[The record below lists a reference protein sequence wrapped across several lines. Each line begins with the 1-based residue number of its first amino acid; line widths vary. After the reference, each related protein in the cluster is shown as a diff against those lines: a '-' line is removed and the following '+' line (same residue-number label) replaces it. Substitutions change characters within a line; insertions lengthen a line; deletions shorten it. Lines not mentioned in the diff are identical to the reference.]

1 MSSAFPSLRTRPTL
15 PAPGVSRA
23 TSVYLRSSSTA
34 PVHSS
39 VTSLNS
45 LFNQT
50 NLNSPRLPEG
60 EDCKGLV
67 RRAFVPYI
75 AVHVSDDTNE
85 LAREKGFVDF
95 KDMLRPYGES
105 IQGRI
110 TIRDSQGI
118 STTHDDYGVR
128 FVSLTDV
135 AASGEKWESGAS
147 RAMNGSSEKATSS
160 GSGVFQGGSVEE
172 VEDLVNLHMER
183 AEELNETSL
192 PSDGDTPA
200 SNQSFYMLY
209 LRRILSALP
218 LSPHETFSHPVA
230 CVIAISSRNAN
241 PIDSLRGLYNS
252 GNQLPLP
259 NYLSTDYLRYY
270 VLVHDEDRDDI
281 KKSVGH
287 FCFQLRNCIVETKLT
302 GCADLRYYSIR

>member
-1 MSSAFPSLRTRPTL
+1 
-15 PAPGVSRA
+15 
-23 TSVYLRSSSTA
+23 
-34 PVHSS
+34 
-39 VTSLNS
+39 
-45 LFNQT
+45 
-50 NLNSPRLPEG
+50 
-60 EDCKGLV
+60 
-67 RRAFVPYI
+67 
-75 AVHVSDDTNE
+75 
-85 LAREKGFVDF
+85 
-95 KDMLRPYGES
+95 
-105 IQGRI
+105 
-110 TIRDSQGI
+110 
-118 STTHDDYGVR
+118 
-128 FVSLTDV
+128 
-135 AASGEKWESGAS
+135 
-147 RAMNGSSEKATSS
+147 MNGSSEKAATS

-172 VEDLVNLHMER
+172 VEELVNLHMER

-200 SNQSFYMLY
+200 FNQSFYMLY

-241 PIDSLRGLYNS
+241 PIDSLRSLYNS

-287 FCFQLRNCIVETKLT
+287 FIFN
-302 GCADLRYYSIR
+302 